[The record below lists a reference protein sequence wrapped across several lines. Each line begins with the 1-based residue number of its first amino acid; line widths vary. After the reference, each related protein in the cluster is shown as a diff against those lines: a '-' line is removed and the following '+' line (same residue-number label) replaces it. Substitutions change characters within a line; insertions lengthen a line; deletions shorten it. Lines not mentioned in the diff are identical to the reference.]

1 MSELER
7 REKDRAL
14 RMAISLGI
22 AVVLL
27 LFVGTWLLS
36 TIIPEGIAWANSVFE
51 PGLGL
56 KTAAMVA
63 AAVSVLVLI
72 IFAVSAGDGLIGEFQ
87 FMIPGFFLFFLFFWL
102 MTAWVF

>member
-14 RMAISLGI
+14 RMAIGLGL

-27 LFVGTWLLS
+27 LVLGTWFLT
-36 TIIPEGIAWANSVFE
+36 TIIPEVAAWGNSAFE

-56 KTAAMVA
+56 RTAAVVA
-63 AAVSVLVLI
+63 AGVSILVLI
-72 IFAVSAGDGLIGEFQ
+72 VFAVSAGDGLIGEFQ

-102 MTAWVF
+102 MLAWVF